1 MVLLS
6 ICSDLYFLDDRHATP
21 CSRGDEF
28 EQVSRSEAQVCS
40 LFLSACSSCL
50 WKDSESPD
58 HLDFSECSILCP
70 SVSSCLTVP
79 EHDVCLH
86 LKPSKRLHIPTQV
99 QPDMVV
105 RISDSGVAYKE
116 IVNWCARSTFYSEK
130 AAWKEFDRRTT
141 GSLHVTGEREHGQKK
156 VDS

>member
-1 MVLLS
+1 MLLPVRAATSSSRCLDLKHRSVPSFSPLALRVCGRIASLPTTS
-6 ICSDLYFLDDRHATP
+6 IIRNATFFVRP
-21 CSRGDEF
+21 S
-28 EQVSRSEAQVCS
+28 QAVSPSLKSVC
-40 LFLSACSSCL
+40 
-50 WKDSESPD
+50 
-58 HLDFSECSILCP
+58 I
-70 SVSSCLTVP
+70 
-79 EHDVCLH
+79 